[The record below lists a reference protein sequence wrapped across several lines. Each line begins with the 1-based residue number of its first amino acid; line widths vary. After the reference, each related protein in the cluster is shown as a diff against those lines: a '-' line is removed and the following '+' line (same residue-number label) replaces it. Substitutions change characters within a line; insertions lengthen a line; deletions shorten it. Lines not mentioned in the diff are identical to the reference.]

1 MESAILFMLIAFM
14 FGFLLTGVAM
24 TSHLRVNLNETIF
37 NRELEIEQIG
47 ENFVSMNETD
57 FATYIENFGGKYT
70 ATVDLQNENKTLVLK
85 KNNSVVL
92 YIELDSQQNV
102 KVWKYSN
109 D

>member
-1 MESAILFMLIAFM
+1 MAMESAILFMLIAFM

-24 TSHLRVNLNETIF
+24 TSHLRVNLNDTLF
-37 NRELEIEQIG
+37 KRELEIEQIG

-57 FATYIENFGGKYT
+57 FATYIENFGGKYV
-70 ATVDLQNENKTLVLK
+70 ADLQNENKTLVLK